1 MLVEETKHWGFL
13 IMCQE
18 KYTTNKRKFKQLT
31 YKERIKIETLY
42 NDQHLS
48 YTEIG
53 KILGKHRTTIS
64 REIKNGLVKNLT
76 SELIE
81 IYVYSAEVAQRKNEE
96 NETAKGT
103 YLKIGTD
110 MKLAR
115 FIERQIKEEKTSP
128 EVIAYKIKQEKFSTT
143 LCYKTIYN
151 YIDKEI
157 LEVKRKDLVYGNYSK
172 KEDKEPKEEK
182 EFLKANKEG
191 KTIHDR
197 PKEIER
203 REELGHWEM
212 DLVEGLKGKKEPYL
226 LVLSE
231 RKTRKEIIELIP
243 NKSAKAVSKALDR
256 IEREVGVAKFREMFK
271 TITTDNG
278 SEFRNWKSIEQSY
291 TGSKKARTKQ
301 YFADSYSSWQR
312 GTNENINKMIR
323 RFLPKGTSFKG
334 LKQEDVKRIE
344 KWINKYPRKILKFKT
359 SEEYYEEEIKSA

>member
-1 MLVEETKHWGFL
+1 
-13 IMCQE
+13 MCQE
-18 KYTTNKRKFKQLT
+18 KYNTNKRKFKQLT
-31 YKERIKIETLY
+31 YKDRIKIEPLY
-42 NDQHLS
+42 NKLHLT

-53 KILGKHRTTIS
+53 KIIGKDRTTIS
-64 REIKNGLVKNLT
+64 RDIKRGLVKNLT

-96 NETAKGT
+96 NESAKGT

-110 MKLAR
+110 MKLAK
-115 FIERQIKEEKTSP
+115 FIEEQIKEEKTSP
-128 EVIAYKIKQEKFSTT
+128 EVIEQKIKQEKFSTT

-157 LEVKRKDLVYGNYSK
+157 LDIKREDLTYGNYKK
-172 KEDKEPKEEK
+172 KEENAKEESD
-182 EFLKANKEG
+182 FLKPNKEG

-197 PKEIER
+197 PKEIETR
-203 REELGHWEM
+203 GEIGHWEM
-212 DLVEGLKGKKEPYL
+212 DLVEGLKGQKEPYL

-243 NKSAKAVSKALDR
+243 NKSAESVSKALDR
-256 IEREVGVAKFREMFK
+256 IERKIGVVKFRNTFK

-278 SEFRNWKSIEQSY
+278 SEFRNWRAIEKSYS
-291 TGSKKARTKQ
+291 GCKRARTNQ
-301 YFADSYSSWQR
+301 YFADAYSSWQR

-334 LKQEDVKRIE
+334 LKQKEVKKLE
-344 KWINKYPRKILKFKT
+344 KWINNYPRKIFKFKT
-359 SEEYYEEEIKSA
+359 SEEYYQEELKAA